1 MCIRDRVWGDGDQ
14 KVIGSDMRVPE
25 LGRGGGAGLPLRL
38 HLTTQQCSM
47 EAIAALKSVLL
58 DHPGD
63 TEVYLTL
70 SHGEAEEVLVL
81 GDHLTVDRSNS
92 LMGDLKATMGPGIV
106 MAQT

>member
-1 MCIRDRVWGDGDQ
+1 
-14 KVIGSDMRVPE
+14 
-25 LGRGGGAGLPLRL
+25 
-38 HLTTQQCSM
+38 M

-92 LMGDLKATMGPGIV
+92 LMGT
-106 MAQT
+106 

>member
-1 MCIRDRVWGDGDQ
+1 
-14 KVIGSDMRVPE
+14 
-25 LGRGGGAGLPLRL
+25 
-38 HLTTQQCSM
+38 M

-70 SHGEAEEVLVL
+70 SHGDTEEVLVL
-81 GDHLTVDRSNS
+81 GDHLTVERSNN